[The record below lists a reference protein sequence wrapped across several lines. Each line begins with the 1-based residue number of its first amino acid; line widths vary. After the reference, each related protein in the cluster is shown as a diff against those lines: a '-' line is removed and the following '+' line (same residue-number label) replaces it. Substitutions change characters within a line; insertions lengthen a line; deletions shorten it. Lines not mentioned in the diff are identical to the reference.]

1 MLKTLDLKCAFAICA
16 AVSSLD
22 YSCCA
27 NVVKLN
33 GRLFSRITNSTEA
46 KNFAD
51 ALYEAKYDDIE
62 IESKIG
68 MVTSHSRLNDAIN
81 VIINNSFLEASTNE
95 KLKQLYMV
103 FLWSIYKSVFPSNL
117 ETQGFCYEK
126 MNEIAKTSFEKA
138 ELLLLSQCKTGKVVP
153 LESADWSIIGDA
165 VYMLADEKNG
175 YRERAFELLKELK
188 ATGKYPMLRE

>member
-1 MLKTLDLKCAFAICA
+1 MLKVLDLKCAFAICA

-22 YSCCA
+22 YSCCT
-27 NVVKLN
+27 NVVRLN
-33 GRLFSRITNSTEA
+33 GQVFSRITNSTEA

-62 IESKIG
+62 IESKTG
-68 MVTSHSRLNDAIN
+68 RVTSSSRLNDAID
-81 VIINNSFLEASTNE
+81 VIINNSFLKAATNE
-95 KLKQLYMV
+95 KLKLLYMV

-117 ETQGFCYEK
+117 ETQGFCYER

-138 ELLLLSQCKTGKVVP
+138 RLLLLSQCEAETVIP
-153 LESADWSIIGDA
+153 FENADWGIIGDA

-175 YRERAFELLKELK
+175 CREQAFELLEKLK
-188 ATGKYPMLRE
+188 KTGKYPMLGK